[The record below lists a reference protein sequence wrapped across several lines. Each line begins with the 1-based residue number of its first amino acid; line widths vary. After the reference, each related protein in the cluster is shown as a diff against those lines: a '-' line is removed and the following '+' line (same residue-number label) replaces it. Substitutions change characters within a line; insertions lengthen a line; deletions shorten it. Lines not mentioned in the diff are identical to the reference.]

1 MHDHLGLIVAW
12 SAPGTQRSQKPIES
26 FLAGCPSHT
35 NDAGELAVGSAAVL
49 STMRVVSKI
58 ILFRFLQ
65 ESGRRLSSDAR
76 CKPRLGSVAYIVP
89 QACEIASSI
98 LWLSKEVRRRQG

>member
-35 NDAGELAVGSAAVL
+35 NDAGELAVGGAAVL

-65 ESGRRLSSDAR
+65 QNGGVH
-76 CKPRLGSVAYIVP
+76 PRTPGSEPRFGSVAYIVP
-89 QACEIASSI
+89 QACEIVSSI